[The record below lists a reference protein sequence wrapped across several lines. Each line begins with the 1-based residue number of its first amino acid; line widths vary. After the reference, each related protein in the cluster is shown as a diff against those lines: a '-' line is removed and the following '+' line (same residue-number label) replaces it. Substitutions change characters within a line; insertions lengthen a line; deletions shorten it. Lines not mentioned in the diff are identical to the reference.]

1 MKIPPKSGK
10 FPNKVGKSFWEIPK
24 ISAFFGTLTVTVE
37 PEVKKKISQA
47 LKDGQ
52 KRYYNKIKSNPEFQE
67 LRRAYSKKH
76 YDNNKLKVIE
86 RVRNYQAK
94 IQDMEQ
100 VERLY
105 ELQQQGLIHVH
116 TGELTQE
123 QYDKYNNRLLNRLAH
138 LHLSS

>member
-1 MKIPPKSGK
+1 MENSNDI
-10 FPNKVGKSFWEIPK
+10 NNTI
-24 ISAFFGTLTVTVE
+24 E

-52 KRYYNKIKSNPEFQE
+52 KRYYNKIKSTPEFQE

-76 YDNNKLKVIE
+76 YEKNKGKVIE
-86 RVRNYQAK
+86 RVQRYQAK
-94 IQDMEQ
+94 QQDLEQ
-100 VERLY
+100 LERLH

-116 TGELTQE
+116 TGELTQAE
-123 QYDKYNNRLLNRLAH
+123 YDKYNNRLLNRLAH

>member
-1 MKIPPKSGK
+1 M
-10 FPNKVGKSFWEIPK
+10 
-24 ISAFFGTLTVTVE
+24 
-37 PEVKKKISQA
+37 
-47 LKDGQ
+47 
-52 KRYYNKIKSNPEFQE
+52 
-67 LRRAYSKKH
+67 RRAHSKKH
-76 YDNNKLKVIE
+76 YDNNKAKVIE
-86 RVRNYQAK
+86 RVKNYQAR

-105 ELQQQGLIHVH
+105 ELQQQGLIHVQ

>member
-1 MKIPPKSGK
+1 MENSNDINNTP
-10 FPNKVGKSFWEIPK
+10 
-24 ISAFFGTLTVTVE
+24 VTVE